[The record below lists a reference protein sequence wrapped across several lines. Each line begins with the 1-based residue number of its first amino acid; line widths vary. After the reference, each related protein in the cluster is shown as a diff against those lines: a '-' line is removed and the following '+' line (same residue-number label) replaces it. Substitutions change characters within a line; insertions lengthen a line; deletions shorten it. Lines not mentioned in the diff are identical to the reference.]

1 MEKKTFRIEGMSCV
15 NCANTVEKALSQ
27 VQGVKE
33 ASVQFASS
41 KAQVVYDSHI
51 ASDQELIEAVDRVGY
66 QAIPFEDSP
75 DALRQARQK
84 EMRLSFQYFFVSALL
99 TLPFFFQMF
108 GMLLGYPFDIPA
120 YWQALLATLVQFG
133 CGWHFYRA
141 SYYALKAKRGNMD
154 LLIAL
159 GTTAAYGFSLI
170 VYLFHLPQHLY
181 FESSAVIIT
190 LVLFGRW
197 LETFSKGKASQAVE
211 KLLQLQPNKAY
222 VERQGKIVEI
232 DLDALQAGDIF
243 IVRPGDQIPADG
255 IVVEGDSWV
264 NEAMLTGESMPVAK
278 KEGSKLFAATV
289 NQNGFLKAKALEV
302 GSKTIL
308 ASIIRLV
315 EQAQSSKAPIQRLAD
330 EVSAYFVPA
339 VLCAS
344 FLTWLGW
351 TLFAGAS
358 VTGLIN
364 AIAVIVIACPCAL
377 GLATPT
383 VIMVASGLGAQ
394 YGILFKQAA
403 ALEKAEKI
411 NILFLDKTGTLTIG
425 HPLVKEIHAVYP
437 YKRYDLLKWAASL
450 DSFSSHPL
458 ARALVKKAQEE
469 EVSLEKVEQFE
480 SFAGKGVVGSI
491 QNKVYYLGSPSFAKE
506 LDIQLD
512 PVVESFEKMGNTVV
526 VLWSLGQPI
535 GYIGLKDSLRANSAE
550 AIKEIE
556 RQRIEPIVLTGDQK
570 LAALALAEELH
581 LSTIKFELKPAEKVQ
596 EVMQAKQKGNV
607 VGMAGDGI
615 NDAPA
620 LAQADVSFAIATGS
634 DIAIEAADITLMRND
649 LMSVVN
655 AIDLSRATMRKIR
668 QNLFF
673 AFIYNLLAV
682 PLAAIGLLNPI
693 VAAGTMAMSSVSV
706 VGNALLL
713 RYWKPKKL

>member
-15 NCANTVEKALSQ
+15 NCAKTVEKALSH
-27 VQGVKE
+27 VEGVKE

-41 KAQVVYDSHI
+41 KAHVVYDPRSAPDSRLI
-51 ASDQELIEAVDRVGY
+51 AAVEQVGY

-75 DALRQARQK
+75 DALRKARQR
-84 EMRLSFQYFFVSALL
+84 EMRISFQYFIVSAIL
-99 TLPFFFQMF
+99 TLPFFIQMI
-108 GMLLGYPFDIPA
+108 GMLAGYSTVIPPF
-120 YWQALLATLVQFG
+120 WQALLATLVQFG

-170 VYLFHLPQHLY
+170 VYLWQLPQHLY
-181 FESSAVIIT
+181 FESSAIIIT

-197 LETFSKGKASQAVE
+197 LETLSKGRASQAVE
-211 KLLQLQPNKAY
+211 RLLQLQPNKAFI
-222 VERQGKIVEI
+222 EKNGEIVEV
-232 DLDALQAGDIF
+232 DLDALQPDDVF

-255 IVVEGDSWV
+255 IVLEGDSWV
-264 NEAMLTGESMPVAK
+264 DESMLTGESMPIPK

-315 EQAQSSKAPIQRLAD
+315 EQAQGSKAPIQRLAD
-330 EVSAYFVPA
+330 QVSAYFVPA
-339 VLCAS
+339 VLLAS
-344 FLTWLGW
+344 LLTWLGW
-351 TLFAGAS
+351 AVFSGDYVA
-358 VTGLIN
+358 GLIN
-364 AIAVIVIACPCAL
+364 AIAVVVIACPCAL

-394 YGILFKQAA
+394 HGILFKQAA

-411 NILFLDKTGTLTIG
+411 KTLLLDKTGTLTVG
-425 HPLVKEIHAVYP
+425 HPTVREIQAAYS
-437 YKRYDLLKWAASL
+437 YTRYDLLKWAASL

-458 ARALVKKAQEE
+458 ARAIVKKAQEE
-469 EVSLEKVEQFE
+469 GIELEKVTEFE
-480 SFAGKGVVGSI
+480 SFSGKGVTGKI
-491 QNKVYYLGSPSFAKE
+491 KEATYYLGSSAFAQE
-506 LDIQLD
+506 LGVNVD
-512 PVVESFEKMGNTVV
+512 PVVTSFEKMGNTVV
-526 VLWSLGQPI
+526 VLCTDGKPV
-535 GYIGLKDSLRANSAE
+535 GYIGLKDRLRENSAE
-550 AIKEIE
+550 AIEQI
-556 RQRIEPIVLTGDQK
+556 RQRHIEPIVLTGDQE
-570 LAALALAEELH
+570 LAARALADELNLH
-581 LSTIKFELKPAEKVQ
+581 HIKFGLTPAGKVQ
-596 EVMQAKQKGNV
+596 EVIKEKQKGHV

-655 AIDLSRATMRKIR
+655 AIDLSHSTMRKVR

-673 AFIYNLLAV
+673 AFIYNLLTV
-682 PLAAIGLLNPI
+682 PLAAVGLLNPI
-693 VAAGTMAMSSVSV
+693 IAAGTMAMSSVSV

-713 RYWKPKKL
+713 RYWKPKD